1 LPLPQ
6 LLHHQLQLWRFR
18 LVLLAL
24 VVLMA
29 QVVLL
34 AQVVQVVLLAQV
46 VQVVLLVQV
55 AVAQVAVMEQVL
67 ADIRPLLKS
76 QIA

>member
-18 LVLLAL
+18 LVLLAQA
-24 VVLMA
+24 V

-46 VQVVLLVQV
+46 GVAQVGVV
-55 AVAQVAVMEQVL
+55 QVAVMEQVL